1 MLVLSVNLKGVLAPR
16 YKNVDF
22 PSFPPWAAKNLAVMP
37 GDPGYHTVRSVG
49 LRHWVP
55 TDVTGGVLPAIGDW
69 VSVDKTP
76 PGKLLLLG
84 VGPTG
89 AKLGDKPT
97 HYGCPCGKLWAVVGL
112 KNEWCH
118 CYPYYSI
125 NVTYLSV

>member
-37 GDPGYHTVRSVG
+37 GDPGYHTIRSVG

-112 KNEWCH
+112 KNEWV
-118 CYPYYSI
+118 SL
-125 NVTYLSV
+125 LSLLFHYCDLSF

>member
-55 TDVTGGVLPAIGDW
+55 TDVTGRCC
-69 VSVDKTP
+69 
-76 PGKLLLLG
+76 LLL
-84 VGPTG
+84 VT
-89 AKLGDKPT
+89 
-97 HYGCPCGKLWAVVGL
+97 GCPWTRLLQGSCCCWEWAPLEPSRGTNPRTMGAPVASCGLWSA
-112 KNEWCH
+112 
-118 CYPYYSI
+118 
-125 NVTYLSV
+125 